1 MDPFRY
7 SFETDEQYQ
16 ARIEQL
22 QAETQPAS
30 PARSSAPNRWFGLT
44 IPWWVVVIFVA
55 LILLLIYQESRK
67 KMRRKLRDQTR
78 KQPRPPLRMEK

>member
-22 QAETQPAS
+22 QTETQAAS
-30 PARSSAPNRWFGLT
+30 PPKSTALNRWFGLT
-44 IPWWVVVIFVA
+44 LPWWVVGIMVV
-55 LILLLIYQESRK
+55 LILFLIYQESQK
-67 KMRRKLRDQTR
+67 KLRRKLQNQARQQSR
-78 KQPRPPLRMEK
+78 FPNQPL

>member
-22 QAETQPAS
+22 QTETQAAS
-30 PARSSAPNRWFGLT
+30 PPKSTAPNRWFGLT
-44 IPWWVVVIFVA
+44 LPWWVVGIMVV
-55 LILLLIYQESRK
+55 LILLLIYQESQK
-67 KMRRKLRDQTR
+67 KLRRKLRDQAR
-78 KQPRPPLRMEK
+78 QQPRFPNQPL

>member
-22 QAETQPAS
+22 QAETQIAS
-30 PARSSAPNRWFGLT
+30 PAESTAASNRWFGLT
-44 IPWWVVVIFVA
+44 IPWWAVVIFVVV
-55 LILLLIYQESRK
+55 ILLLIYRES
-67 KMRRKLRDQTR
+67 RRKLRR
-78 KQPRPPLRMEK
+78 KLRAAAREQPRFPMQLL